1 MNLFQ
6 RFQSFQNL
14 LPVTIEK
21 SKQKLYSQISNKL
34 MDSVTSRKTYWS
46 ILKVFLNNKKYL
58 SVRQFV
64 IIIIT
69 LQIAKRKLRFLT
81 ISLLNSALLSTIL
94 ANFQLILLKEEITVF
109 LQISCIKDD
118 IAEIIKN
125 LDLNKVHGHMISIC
139 MLKICGASF

>member
-21 SKQKLYSQISNKL
+21 SKQKFYSQISNKL

-118 IAEIIKN
+118 IAEITKN